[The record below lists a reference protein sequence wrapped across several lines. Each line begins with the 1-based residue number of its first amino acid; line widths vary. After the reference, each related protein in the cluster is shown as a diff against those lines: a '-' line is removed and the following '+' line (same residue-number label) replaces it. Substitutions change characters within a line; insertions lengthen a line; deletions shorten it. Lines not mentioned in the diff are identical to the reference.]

1 MTVLATRIL
10 TAVLGIPI
18 FLAAIY
24 YSGIYLQ
31 IGLALLVFLGL
42 YEFNRMYQGQ
52 GYWDYL
58 IPAGLSLL
66 LLAYT
71 GVDHSFLLV
80 WFVLQLM
87 YLLIRATFTTRRPL
101 SQMWQMAAV
110 FYVAGLFSF
119 LWLLNHEFGFI
130 WSLFGILVTWATDT
144 GAYFLGL
151 AFGKTKLA
159 PAISPKK
166 TWEGSLGGIA
176 AACAAAVILA
186 LVFEKSVF
194 HLALTAVLLS
204 TIGQTGDLVESA
216 MKREREIKDSGKIL
230 PGHGG
235 VLDRFDSLL
244 FVLPV
249 LYFILKYIPVFA

>member
-1 MTVLATRIL
+1 M
-10 TAVLGIPI
+10 
-18 FLAAIY
+18 
-24 YSGIYLQ
+24 
-31 IGLALLVFLGL
+31 VFLGL

-87 YLLIRATFTTRRPL
+87 YLVIRATFTTRRPL

-151 AFGKTKLA
+151 ALA
-159 PAISPKK
+159 RPSWHQLSVLRKP
-166 TWEGSLGGIA
+166 GRLFSGIA

-186 LVFEKSVF
+186 LVLKNPF
-194 HLALTAVLLS
+194 
-204 TIGQTGDLVESA
+204 
-216 MKREREIKDSGKIL
+216 
-230 PGHGG
+230 
-235 VLDRFDSLL
+235 
-244 FVLPV
+244 
-249 LYFILKYIPVFA
+249 FISH